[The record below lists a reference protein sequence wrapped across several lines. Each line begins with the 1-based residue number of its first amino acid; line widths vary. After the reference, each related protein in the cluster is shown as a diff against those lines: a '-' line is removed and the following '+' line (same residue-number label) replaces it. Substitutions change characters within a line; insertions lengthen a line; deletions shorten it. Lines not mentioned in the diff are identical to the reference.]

1 MTDDVAFGE
10 LDRFAVR
17 VRDNQ
22 IQLFGLLLEGW
33 QSLAEGRPVNAKF
46 RAVQVL
52 KLADESITYMRENAL
67 LLERVAYLRN
77 TSLVSVREEAELLDI
92 SKTQVGG
99 SEAWIVALHLAAAGR
114 DSDLA
119 AWMSMNRSGILD
131 PSYRLLRVLRCIA
144 WASLPSGFARSFRC
158 ASCRGIH
165 YAMTLRAKVS
175 TCSRRA
181 RLRLSMLSA
190 ILRCAC
196 LARFAP
202 SATVSPSRIRCGAA
216 KGGNACRTPCV
227 GYGRHGR
234 PRDNRHGVVAPCR
247 V

>member
-1 MTDDVAFGE
+1 MVLAARRLLAGLPVTDDVAFGE

-52 KLADESITYMRENAL
+52 KLADESIAYMRENAL

-99 SEAWIVALHLAAAGR
+99 AEAWVVALHLA
-114 DSDLA
+114 
-119 AWMSMNRSGILD
+119 
-131 PSYRLLRVLRCIA
+131 C
-144 WASLPSGFARSFRC
+144 
-158 ASCRGIH
+158 
-165 YAMTLRAKVS
+165 
-175 TCSRRA
+175 
-181 RLRLSMLSA
+181 
-190 ILRCAC
+190 
-196 LARFAP
+196 
-202 SATVSPSRIRCGAA
+202 CG
-216 KGGNACRTPCV
+216 
-227 GYGRHGR
+227 
-234 PRDNRHGVVAPCR
+234 PR
-247 V
+247 

>member
-1 MTDDVAFGE
+1 MAARRLLAGLPVTDDMAFGE

-99 SEAWIVALHLAAAGR
+99 SEAWVVALHLACAGR

-119 AWMSMNRSGILD
+119 A
-131 PSYRLLRVLRCIA
+131 
-144 WASLPSGFARSFRC
+144 
-158 ASCRGIH
+158 
-165 YAMTLRAKVS
+165 
-175 TCSRRA
+175 
-181 RLRLSMLSA
+181 
-190 ILRCAC
+190 
-196 LARFAP
+196 
-202 SATVSPSRIRCGAA
+202 
-216 KGGNACRTPCV
+216 
-227 GYGRHGR
+227 
-234 PRDNRHGVVAPCR
+234 
-247 V
+247 